1 MMKSR
6 MMCLIL
12 ALLAVLCV
20 MSPAGAADEAG
31 NVFVSGNDPEELTA
45 ERDLYWAGGTRTFTG
60 YSIGKSLLAAGRDI
74 TVSETEAGGSVRVA
88 GYKARLSKV
97 KAADNITVAAYDVNL
112 HGVTASGVYLAG
124 SKVYFN
130 GTADCMR
137 ISAGNVFLNGDIAG
151 DVFISGGKVQLAES
165 LHVGGTLTVH
175 TKEQVLIPVNAKIGN
190 VVYDES
196 NPPIPIKV
204 TIGEYTA
211 DIPMAHRVRS
221 LAFGML
227 GAVLAG
233 ALICLLPGGGELRK
247 TAEEVLEWPVIL
259 WVTGFA
265 GLIAVVLIF
274 WMLLGSRFDLPD
286 GNMTELLFSAA
297 LFYSPV
303 FAGVTFANTWLP
315 RVTQNRVLN
324 NELVCSILGA
334 AVFRLLRA
342 IPVLGAILV
351 VVTIIYTLG
360 FFICAAFLRLRSV
373 FSGS

>member
-20 MSPAGAADEAG
+20 TGVVWAADQAG
-31 NVFVSGNDPEELTA
+31 NVFVSGGDPEELTV

-88 GYKARLSKV
+88 GYKARLSEV
-97 KAADNITVAAYDVNL
+97 TAADNITAAAYDL
-112 HGVTASGVYLAG
+112 RLTDVTASGVYLAG
-124 SKVYFN
+124 NSVYFN

-137 ISAGNVFLNGDIAG
+137 ISAGNVYLKGDIAG
-151 DVFISGGKVQLAES
+151 DVSISGGKVQLAEN

-221 LAFGML
+221 LALGVL

-247 TAEEVLEWPVIL
+247 TAAVVQEPPGIL
-259 WVTGFA
+259 WVAGFA

-274 WMLLGSRFDLPD
+274 WSLLGSRFDLPD
-286 GNMTELLFSAA
+286 GNMTELLIHIA
-297 LFYSPV
+297 LFFSPV
-303 FAGVTFANTWLP
+303 FAGVMFANTWLP
-315 RVTQNRVLN
+315 RVTHNRVLN

-342 IPVLGAILV
+342 IPILGAILV

-360 FFICAAFLRLRSV
+360 FFLCAAVLRLSSV
-373 FSGS
+373 VSGQ